1 MVLATTIQTN
11 GSLHE
16 VTIPAKC
23 PDVLAWLRT
32 KLKQP
37 ALQYQGKIRD
47 KDRWVAVFA
56 ESGSD
61 SDDNINQ
68 HVLGGTFQEEVF
80 VGTIAVLL
88 TKSSNEDNY
97 DKPASAYIP
106 LKPAEYEAMYSEWT
120 FDEEGE
126 EDEEDGGEAE
136 VEGGDDEDTEEPEI
150 EPDEEP
156 EEEKDDEVP
165 EAPEVPVA
173 AVKKARVKVTA
184 AVMADLAVDT
194 PQRELVRQRFCEIGV
209 SESNTQA
216 LESAI
221 LQRTIRETTE
231 LGVEASWSN
240 PIFCSHYKGRC
251 IHLYENLKG
260 QAGYVK
266 NPTDWKTKLQEGEV
280 TPTQLAEMAPMD
292 LFGGRWKAQVEAQI
306 EKDKHLYSNKGTAS
320 IYLYCSQCKKKA
332 RCDYYQLQTRSADEP
347 MTTFVTCLECDKRWK
362 F

>member
-120 FDEEGE
+120 FDEEG
-126 EDEEDGGEAE
+126 DEEEEEGEAE

-150 EPDEEP
+150 EP
-156 EEEKDDEVP
+156 
-165 EAPEVPVA
+165 
-173 AVKKARVKVTA
+173 
-184 AVMADLAVDT
+184 
-194 PQRELVRQRFCEIGV
+194 EI
-209 SESNTQA
+209 
-216 LESAI
+216 
-221 LQRTIRETTE
+221 R
-231 LGVEASWSN
+231 
-240 PIFCSHYKGRC
+240 P
-251 IHLYENLKG
+251 
-260 QAGYVK
+260 
-266 NPTDWKTKLQEGEV
+266 PTFHV
-280 TPTQLAEMAPMD
+280 
-292 LFGGRWKAQVEAQI
+292 
-306 EKDKHLYSNKGTAS
+306 
-320 IYLYCSQCKKKA
+320 
-332 RCDYYQLQTRSADEP
+332 
-347 MTTFVTCLECDKRWK
+347 
-362 F
+362 